1 MGEAGGDLPGGVMTR
16 SWLGLRTRRAQ
27 SASDRRASAQV
38 HTQ

>member
-1 MGEAGGDLPGGVMTR
+1 MGEVGGDLPGGVVTW

-27 SASDRRASAQV
+27 SATDRRASAQV